1 MIYEG
6 RGKGKTTAA
15 IGMAVRALGTGMNV
29 FIIHFI
35 KGEWP
40 NGERDFFAA
49 YDELL
54 PQYRGDKKLG
64 HVHTESSGKG
74 FVKILGDKKPM
85 RVHKDAAKRGLAR
98 AKRALKSGEYQL
110 VIMDE
115 AISAIEEKLITVQDL
130 VAVVK
135 LKPPLVHLVMTGHFA
150 PKALVAKA
158 DLVSRVDMVKHP
170 YYKGILAQKGIDF

>member
-1 MIYEG
+1 MVYEG

-29 FIIHFI
+29 FITHFI

-49 YDELL
+49 YGDVRKYHKGKKIGEVHVEL
-54 PQYRGDKKLG
+54 
-64 HVHTESSGKG
+64 TGKG

-85 RVHKDAAKRGLAR
+85 RVHRAAAR
-98 AKRALKSGEYQL
+98 AGLMRARKALKSGRYQL
-110 VIMDE
+110 VVMDE
-115 AISAIEEKLITVQDL
+115 AISAVEEKLLTVRDL
-130 VAVVK
+130 VETVK
-135 LKPPLVHLVMTGHFA
+135 LKPPLVHLVMTGHVA
-150 PKALVAKA
+150 PRSLVVLA